1 MGCCF
6 SSSVENQQEAGTP
19 LEPQSQTS
27 TVPAPST
34 VPASSPD
41 LPLSTS
47 TTAILV
53 SGIKQTTDEEVLKLF
68 FENRRRSGGG
78 PVQNVDYRKS
88 TGRAVI
94 TFYDDKDSKRVL
106 QHGDLSLDNAS
117 LTISQVE
124 SAALPVSTPTTAIL
138 VSGIKQTTDE
148 EVLKLFFQSN
158 RRSGGGLV
166 KNVDYRKSTGQAV
179 ITFYNDKVAERVLQH
194 VNLSLDDASL
204 TIGNAPLQRMPKRT
218 RTVFE
223 NHISGTVH
231 GASSSFN
238 IDLRDPGERHQAD
251 NRRGSAQTVLREQ
264 AQIWRRPGAK
274 RRL

>member
-94 TFYDDKDSKRVL
+94 TFYDDK
-106 QHGDLSLDNAS
+106 G
-117 LTISQVE
+117 
-124 SAALPVSTPTTAIL
+124 IL
-138 VSGIKQTTDE
+138 AMFKFATVQ
-148 EVLKLFFQSN
+148 Q
-158 RRSGGGLV
+158 
-166 KNVDYRKSTGQAV
+166 V
-179 ITFYNDKVAERVLQH
+179 ITGIRDN
-194 VNLSLDDASL
+194 VN
-204 TIGNAPLQRMPKRT
+204 
-218 RTVFE
+218 
-223 NHISGTVH
+223 IS
-231 GASSSFN
+231 
-238 IDLRDPGERHQAD
+238 
-251 NRRGSAQTVLREQ
+251 
-264 AQIWRRPGAK
+264 
-274 RRL
+274 